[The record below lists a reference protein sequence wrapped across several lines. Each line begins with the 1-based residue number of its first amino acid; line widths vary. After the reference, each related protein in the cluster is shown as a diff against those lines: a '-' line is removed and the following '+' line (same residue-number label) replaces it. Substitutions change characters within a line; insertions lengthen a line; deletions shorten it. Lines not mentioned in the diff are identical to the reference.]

1 MRPALPLLCLIVAA
15 AGCRQ
20 VTIIADEI
28 SGDSATLPPDTQTE
42 TESESATDSDTDTG
56 SDTLP
61 GTDSATDTT
70 ETCPLP
76 DTFSWTA
83 SELLI
88 SPPADVVSI
97 KDPTV
102 VLFNDRWYV
111 YATTIDGSNLN
122 MTFFSFADWTGAPAA
137 TLTPAGSNDNL
148 TGYKAAPQL
157 FYFSPDQTW
166 YLVYQTPEPAYSIS
180 REPGNLQSWSAMT
193 RFMDMP
199 ALLTDA
205 GDSGIDYWVICDDT
219 DCYLFFSALNGILY
233 RARTTKEAF
242 PDGFEGTT
250 EIVMEDETLLLH
262 DSSNV
267 YRIAGTDQYLLL
279 VSAIGAVGRY
289 FRAWTA
295 GRLDGDWTPLAD
307 TPEHP
312 FASRLNVTGA
322 DWATDGINHGEMLR
336 RNPDETMTID
346 PCHLEYLFSGL
357 ARENVDTEQ
366 TFYGLGLLSPETAG
380 R

>member
-20 VTIIADEI
+20 VTIVADEI
-28 SGDSATLPPDTQTE
+28 ARDSATQPDTRTETE
-42 TESESATDSDTDTG
+42 TESATDTDTG
-56 SDTLP
+56 SDTDT
-61 GTDSATDTT
+61 GRETDSETDTT
-70 ETCPLP
+70 EICPLP
-76 DTFSWTA
+76 DTFSWT
-83 SELLI
+83 SSGMLVG
-88 SPPADVVSI
+88 PPADVVSI

-102 VLFNDRWYV
+102 VLFNERWYV
-111 YATTIDGSNLN
+111 YATTIDEAGLN
-122 MTFFSFADWTGAPAA
+122 MTFFSFADWTEAPTA
-137 TLTPAGSNDNL
+137 TLTPASSNANL

-157 FYFSPDQTW
+157 FYFSPNQTW

-199 ALLTDA
+199 ALITDA
-205 GDSGIDYWVICDDT
+205 GDSGIDYWVICDDA
-219 DCYLFFSALNGILY
+219 DCYMFFSALNGILY
-233 RARTTKEAF
+233 RARTTKAAF

-250 EIVMEDETLLLH
+250 EIAMQDETLLLH

-267 YRIAGTDQYLLL
+267 YRVAGADQYLLL

-295 GRLDGDWTPLAD
+295 DRLDGDWTPFAD

-322 DWATDGINHGEMLR
+322 EWATDGINHGEMLR

-346 PCHLEYLFSGL
+346 PCHLEYFYSGL
-357 ARENVDTEQ
+357 VREDADTEQ
-366 TFYGLGLLSPETAG
+366 TFYGLGLLSPETA
-380 R
+380 RR